1 MTSSQTTNIVTSSL
15 HTYGCYILKAKF
27 AKFVVKSVNAQQKIV
42 VKSVNAQQK
51 YAALFVIQW
60 YTIFVVR
67 NRGCMYVSKCDGKA
81 IEMEREQATEAT
93 DNRGSTA
100 GWENLVD
107 EGIRETLLYGYCIY

>member
-1 MTSSQTTNIVTSSL
+1 M

-27 AKFVVKSVNAQQKIV
+27 TKFGVKSVNMQQKIV
-42 VKSVNAQQK
+42 VKNADAQQK
-51 YAALFVIQW
+51 FTVFFVIQW
-60 YTIFVVR
+60 YTIFAVR
-67 NRGCMYVSKCDGKA
+67 DRGCMYVSKCDGKA
-81 IEMEREQATEAT
+81 IEMERKQAAEAT